1 MTEQIKELE
10 RCWYLS
16 PPWGQEIPPV
26 EVNLWERVYLKASRT
41 FGYCSGFGWSK
52 GEWVYFIKL
61 ENDVILATKDEI
73 LTTGR
78 METNTVRNPAYI
90 VGDRVMLVSNP
101 PTTKQRL
108 VLGVQVA
115 DRSWYYLVEWLSPML
130 VPTSLVCN
138 RFSLVKEEDLVRVN
152 V

>member
-1 MTEQIKELE
+1 MIEQINEFE

-26 EVNLWERVYLKASRT
+26 NVKVWERVYLKASRT

-61 ENDVILATKDEI
+61 ENDVILATLDEI
-73 LTTGR
+73 LATGR
-78 METNTVRNPAYI
+78 MEANTVRNPVYV

-108 VLGVQVA
+108 VLGLQVVDSA
-115 DRSWYYLVEWLSPML
+115 WYYLVEWRSPML
-130 VPTSLVCN
+130 FPTSLACD
-138 RFSLVKEEDLVRVN
+138 RFSLVREEDLVRVM